1 MFGHFLTLLCMKGL
15 KAKIKKKV
23 RLLLKVTIK
32 IHQRSQRV
40 GEGVMVFT
48 GKFKQDKLF
57 STVDFH
63 YRYPFD
69 LERQKNVRVK
79 KRPPSP

>member
-40 GEGVMVFT
+40 GEGVMVFI

-69 LERQKNVRVK
+69 LERQKNVTVK